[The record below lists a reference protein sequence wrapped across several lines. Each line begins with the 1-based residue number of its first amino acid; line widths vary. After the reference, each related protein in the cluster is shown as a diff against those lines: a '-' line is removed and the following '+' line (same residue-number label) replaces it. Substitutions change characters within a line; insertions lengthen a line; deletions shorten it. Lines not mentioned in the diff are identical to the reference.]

1 MQGVIEPGLH
11 PRSRLI
17 QEVLT
22 EIGANIGLQHAVE
35 QEMSRE
41 IQTMIQRHED
51 IQDIISQLEGVQETL
66 RVFADGAAEV
76 DRAAGSTGEPEPEAG
91 ADGDRGR

>member
-1 MQGVIEPGLH
+1 MQGIIEPGLH

-17 QEVLT
+17 EEVLT
-22 EIGANIGLQHAVE
+22 EIGANIGLQHAAE
-35 QEMSRE
+35 QELSDR
-41 IQTMIQRHED
+41 IQALVQRHED
-51 IQDIISQLEGVQETL
+51 IQDIIRDMEGVQETL
-66 RVFADGAAEV
+66 RVFADMTTEV